1 MAAMLIVCPNCA
13 TSYDVDAASLRPD
26 GRKVR
31 CVRCRTVWQAELPHK
46 EKLIAAAEALAP
58 VQGAADE
65 AAAKRAAGGAAEE
78 AAPLSAGAERADL
91 AHGAGP
97 DMSAHL
103 AQMAAAQGATD
114 AVDEAAPEKAA
125 LAGEAPVEVNS
136 PPTAP
141 TEPEDGAFPIEIEAR
156 PEASNDEMPED
167 IESVAARRFPLRDK
181 RLRWEWPLSRLQSAI
196 LVLIVLDA
204 IVVGWRGDFV
214 RAMPQT
220 ASFYAWL
227 GMPVNVRG
235 LDFDGLATTT
245 EQHDGVPILVIH
257 GNIVN
262 ITGKTEG
269 VPHLRFAVRNAAR
282 QEIYSWSAVLPQTVV
297 AAGQAVAFQTRLASP
312 PPDSHDVLV
321 RFVNRYDILA
331 GTH

>member
-1 MAAMLIVCPNCA
+1 MLIVCPNCA

-46 EKLIAAAEALAP
+46 QKLIAAAEALAP
-58 VQGAADE
+58 VRRAVE
-65 AAAKRAAGGAAEE
+65 AAAEFAAGGATEDG
-78 AAPLSAGAERADL
+78 APPLPEAERANL
-91 AHGAGP
+91 AHDPNSGP
-97 DMSAHL
+97 DLSPHL
-103 AQMAAAQGATD
+103 AQMEAAQPASD
-114 AVDEAAPEKAA
+114 AVNEAPDEPA
-125 LAGEAPVEVNS
+125 LDGEASVEVDS

-141 TEPEDGAFPIEIEAR
+141 AEPEGEAPPMEIEAR
-156 PEASNDEMPED
+156 SEASDDEMPED
-167 IESVAARRFPLRDK
+167 IESVAARRFPRRDI
-181 RLRWEWPLSRLQSAI
+181 RLRWQWPLSRLQSAI
-196 LVLIVLDA
+196 LALIVLDA

-227 GMPVNVRG
+227 GLPVNVRG
-235 LDFDGLATTT
+235 LDFDGLATAT
-245 EQHDGVPILVIH
+245 EQHDGVPILVVH

-282 QEIYSWSAVLPQTVV
+282 QEIYSWSAVPSQTVV
-297 AAGQAVAFQTRLASP
+297 AAGQAIAFQTRLASP